1 MRDPFPLFFFFFF
14 NLLHVYI
21 CADEGGRWQRLGR
34 FAILYKESTTKRGGK
49 IPLETSFWAWNVQ
62 RSKSVLHSGLGFTF
76 ILINEKKKE
85 KNLGGKK
92 KSKAR
97 EKLFGSGY
105 EIEPPLEGE
114 GNGNLVLKRE
124 SLHPAIVT
132 RTWFAAKDR

>member
-1 MRDPFPLFFFFFF
+1 MCIYAQMKAADGRDWG
-14 NLLHVYI
+14 VSRSYTRK
-21 CADEGGRWQRLGR
+21 ARQ
-34 FAILYKESTTKRGGK
+34 KRGGK

-62 RSKSVLHSGLGFTF
+62 RSKNVLHSGLGFPF

-85 KNLGGKK
+85 KNLGEKK

-124 SLHPAIVT
+124 AYTQPS
-132 RTWFAAKDR
+132 